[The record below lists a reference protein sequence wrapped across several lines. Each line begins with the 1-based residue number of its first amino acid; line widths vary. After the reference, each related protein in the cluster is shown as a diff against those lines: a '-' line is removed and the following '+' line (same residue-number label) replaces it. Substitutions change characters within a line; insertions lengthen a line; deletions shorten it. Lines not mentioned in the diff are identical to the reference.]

1 VHLRSRVNPVEGHL
15 NTIRLPSANALSSV
29 LVYLNVRP
37 EDGLLYPS
45 QRHPE
50 TPEEESSQMKLTTYL
65 NFSGNCA
72 EAFKFYE
79 KNLGGKIGMIM
90 TYDQMPP
97 DPSTQFKP
105 ELAKYALHASITIAG
120 TPIMASDVPPDRFE
134 KIRSSYICLSAD
146 SSEDAERI
154 FKILS
159 DGGEVYMPMAETFFA
174 TKYGILRDKF
184 GVSWM
189 VIHEKPMG
197 PPSN

>member
-1 VHLRSRVNPVEGHL
+1 MPGLKGPS
-15 NTIRLPSANALSSV
+15 LP
-29 LVYLNVRP
+29 
-37 EDGLLYPS
+37 YPT
-45 QRHPE
+45 RYKIPK
-50 TPEEESSQMKLTTYL
+50 EECDEMKLTTYL
-65 NFSGNCA
+65 NFGGNCA

-79 KNLGGKIGMIM
+79 KNLGGKLNMIM

-97 DPSTQFKP
+97 DPNVQPRP
-105 ELAKYALHASITIAG
+105 ELAKYALHASITIAD
-120 TPIMASDVPPDRFE
+120 TTIMASDVPPERFE

-146 SSEDAERI
+146 SPQDAERL

-189 VIHEKPMG
+189 VIHDKPMG
-197 PPSN
+197 PPK

>member
-1 VHLRSRVNPVEGHL
+1 
-15 NTIRLPSANALSSV
+15 
-29 LVYLNVRP
+29 
-37 EDGLLYPS
+37 
-45 QRHPE
+45 
-50 TPEEESSQMKLTTYL
+50 MKLTTYL
-65 NFSGNCA
+65 NFGGNCA

-97 DPSTQFKP
+97 DPSVQVRP

-120 TPIMASDVPPDRFE
+120 TSIMASDVPPDRFE
-134 KIRSSYICLSAD
+134 NIRSSYICLSAD

-159 DGGEVYMPMAETFFA
+159 DGGEVYMPLSETFFA
-174 TKYGILRDKF
+174 TKYGILRDQF

-189 VIHEKPMG
+189 VIYEKPMG
-197 PPSN
+197 PPQQ

>member
-1 VHLRSRVNPVEGHL
+1 
-15 NTIRLPSANALSSV
+15 
-29 LVYLNVRP
+29 
-37 EDGLLYPS
+37 
-45 QRHPE
+45 
-50 TPEEESSQMKLTTYL
+50 MKLTTYL
-65 NFSGNCA
+65 NFGGNCA

-97 DPSTQFKP
+97 DPSVQVKP
-105 ELAKYALHASITIAG
+105 ELAKYALHASIMIAG

-159 DGGEVYMPMAETFFA
+159 DGGEVYMPMGETFFA

-197 PPSN
+197 PPQP